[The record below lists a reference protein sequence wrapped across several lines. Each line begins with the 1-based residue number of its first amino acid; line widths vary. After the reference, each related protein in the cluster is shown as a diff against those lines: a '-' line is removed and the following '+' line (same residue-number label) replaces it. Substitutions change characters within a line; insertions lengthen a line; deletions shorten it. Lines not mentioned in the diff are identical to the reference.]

1 MSIKKKLS
9 LGVASAALGLA
20 LVGGGTWAAFNDVER
35 LNHSFA
41 TGTLDLEIEDVKL
54 NGKKIPKTFE
64 LSNLKPGDQMV
75 RAFKLKNKGTL
86 AIREVLMNVSYYDFK
101 NGVNEFVSKHKQQDN
116 NAEEF
121 LDQFKV
127 EILLTGAENPNAE
140 PRDNFYII
148 KPSDNKTLKD
158 LVKMKDINLAPANKD
173 EQWTGIPKIPDDY
186 EIVIIAITMKD
197 DKSKVTSGDAEGEY
211 KQNKYQGDSIK
222 LKMTFEATQWEGLDY
237 NDTRN
242 NGELEKNK
250 KSNSNPNPPTLP
262 SNFNVQ

>member
-1 MSIKKKLS
+1 MSIKKKLG

-54 NGKKIPKTFE
+54 NKKPIPKTFE
-64 LSNLKPGDQMV
+64 LSNIKPGDQMV
-75 RAFKLKNKGTL
+75 RAFKLKNNGTL
-86 AIREVLMNVSYYDFK
+86 AIREVLMNVSYSDFK
-101 NGVNEFVSKHKQQDN
+101 NGKNEFVDEHKQKDN
-116 NAEEF
+116 TAEEF

-127 EILLTGAENPNAE
+127 EILLTGAENPNAQ

-148 KPSDNKTLKD
+148 KPEDNKTLKD
-158 LVKMKDINLAPANKD
+158 LIKMKDINLAPANKD

-186 EIVIIAITMKD
+186 EIVVIAITMKD
-197 DKSKVTSGDAEGEY
+197 DKTKVNGGKADGEY
-211 KQNKYQGDSIK
+211 VQNKYQGDSIK
-222 LKMTFEATQWEGLDY
+222 LNMTFEATQWEGLDI

-242 NGELEKNK
+242 NGVLEKNK
-250 KSNSNPNPPTLP
+250 RSHSNTNPPTLP
-262 SNFNVQ
+262 SNFDVQ